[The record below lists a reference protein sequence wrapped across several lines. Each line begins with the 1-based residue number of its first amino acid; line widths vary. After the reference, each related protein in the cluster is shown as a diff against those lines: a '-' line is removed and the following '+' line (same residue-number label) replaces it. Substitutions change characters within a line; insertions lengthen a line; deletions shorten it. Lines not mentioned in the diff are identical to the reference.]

1 MYVVCMCI
9 CVYGVYVY
17 TFMCMYRADVF
28 FKIFMFLLFLLL
40 YMGGLFLHA
49 CLWACLQW
57 L

>member
-17 TFMCMYRADVF
+17 TFMCMYTADVF
-28 FKIFMFLLFLLL
+28 FKFFMFLLFLLL

-49 CLWACLQW
+49 CLWTCLQW